1 MTHRLIELATRTQTI
16 RVNKQTTRYMRND
29 CVEILIDQRAV
40 AITKVDSAVALIL
53 IGSGVRF
60 CETFRFYTMLS
71 TIASQPTAVL
81 SQAFLR
87 WSFDNYSLCRVVDV
101 FSQGNRNW

>member
-1 MTHRLIELATRTQTI
+1 M
-16 RVNKQTTRYMRND
+16 
-29 CVEILIDQRAV
+29 EILIDQRAV

-71 TIASQPTAVL
+71 VYNRKST
-81 SQAFLR
+81 
-87 WSFDNYSLCRVVDV
+87 YSSPKPG
-101 FSQGNRNW
+101 FSPLVI